1 LSLGNTQIIGLPA
14 NSYYYVVQSNT
25 SGLKLSTTA
34 NGTPQDIT
42 GGSSEWGH
50 ELVSYENPM
59 SNGDLVIYRT
69 SAGKTPVTNLTNN
82 QIYYVVNT
90 NPISVQLSNTLNG
103 LPINITAAVGS
114 EIGHY
119 LIKIVEE
126 K

>member
-1 LSLGNTQIIGLPA
+1 LIQNG
-14 NSYYYVVQSNT
+14 YYYVVQANS

-34 NGTPQDIT
+34 NGTPQNLT

-50 ELVSYENPM
+50 ELVSYVNPL
-59 SNGDLVIYRT
+59 SNGDVVVYRT

-82 QIYYVVNT
+82 QIYYVMNT
-90 NPISVQLSNTLNG
+90 NPISVQLSTTSTG
-103 LPINITAAVGS
+103 SPINITAAVSS

-126 K
+126 N